1 LAAIAIRGIA
11 CGDGTVN
18 ALAIPLES
26 GTAFQIEVWRG
37 KEEILSFERVR
48 PPCLDAVMAR
58 P

>member
-1 LAAIAIRGIA
+1 LAAIAIRGLA
-11 CGDGTVN
+11 TGHGTVN
-18 ALAIPLES
+18 ALAIPPGP